1 MQKKEDGKLGR
12 GSTRKNKNIYQQIR
26 EERGLTREKA
36 GELLESVTPERIEK
50 IESEKSVP
58 HPDEVLIM
66 AQKYNRPDLC
76 NYFCSQEC
84 PIGQQYVPE
93 VHMADL
99 SQIVLQM
106 LASLNSVSKDKDRLI
121 EITADG
127 EISDD
132 ELKDFIR
139 IQDQLEKISITVE
152 ALQLWAEKMLASG
165 SIDMDKYRQYKKDMK

>member
-1 MQKKEDGKLGR
+1 MGR

-132 ELKDFIR
+132 ELEDFAR
-139 IQDQLEKISITVE
+139 IENGIEEIAMASDALTLWLDSMVASGEINKEKLEKARAV
-152 ALQLWAEKMLASG
+152 LG
-165 SIDMDKYRQYKKDMK
+165 KKQ

>member
-1 MQKKEDGKLGR
+1 
-12 GSTRKNKNIYQQIR
+12 
-26 EERGLTREKA
+26 
-36 GELLESVTPERIEK
+36 
-50 IESEKSVP
+50 
-58 HPDEVLIM
+58 
-66 AQKYNRPDLC
+66 
-76 NYFCSQEC
+76 
-84 PIGQQYVPE
+84 
-93 VHMADL
+93 MADL